1 MTTISYLIA
10 ERDFHAYVD
19 NHLDKRRRKAVEA
32 YLARHA
38 ALAATVAAYRAQ
50 NAALAALG
58 GAQGCMPESI
68 RKLCQEL
75 ARRLAEPPSGYEKPD
90 GSMPR
95 RISASRRR

>member
-1 MTTISYLIA
+1 MATIAYLIA

-19 NHLDKRRRKAVEA
+19 RHLDKRRRKAVEA

-50 NAALAALG
+50 NAALAAIQ
-58 GAQGCMPESI
+58 GAQSSMPEQI

-75 ARRLAEPPSGYEKPD
+75 SRRLAEPPSGSQSPD
-90 GSMPR
+90 GSMPNR
-95 RISASRRR
+95 VSAARRR

>member
-1 MTTISYLIA
+1 MATIAYLIA

-19 NHLDKRRRKAVEA
+19 NHLGQRRKEAVEV

-50 NAALAALG
+50 NAALAAFG
-58 GAQGCMPESI
+58 GAQSSMPEAI

-75 ARRLAEPPSGYEKPD
+75 ASRLADNPPGLPKPD
-90 GSMPR
+90 APIPKR
-95 RISASRRR
+95 VSASRRR

>member
-1 MTTISYLIA
+1 MATIAYLIA

-58 GAQGCMPESI
+58 GAPSSMPESI
-68 RKLCQEL
+68 KKLCQEL
-75 ARRLAEPPSGYEKPD
+75 AHRLAEKPSGSQEPD
-90 GSMPR
+90 GPMPKR
-95 RISASRRR
+95 VSASRRR